1 MLAVIQTVPSRAEVL
16 PRLLNGLE
24 PMEKIVI
31 TDQGE
36 PNPWRGYQ
44 ACLHS
49 LIHFPDKRMSHGVI
63 LQDDAIVCKNFPL
76 AVERI
81 IEAKPENV
89 ICLFVA
95 GTQVGKLILKPKER
109 FCRLPTRSN
118 IYVPVVAL
126 IWPREKAADVLEWV
140 ASKPRNVKPNP
151 RSDDAMIGLWARQRK
166 ETVYATYPSLVQHP
180 DDVPSAK
187 GKNARGAAQR
197 GNDRGRIALNY
208 IGGGDPLALD
218 WS

>member
-16 PRLLNGLE
+16 PRLLSGLGDMPVQVVVDE
-24 PMEKIVI
+24 G
-31 TDQGE
+31 D

-44 ACLHS
+44 ACLNKIVFS
-49 LIHFPDKRMSHGVI
+49 HFSHAVV

-187 GKNARGAAQR
+187 GKQARGAAQR
-197 GNDRGRIALNY
+197 GDDRGRVALNY

-218 WS
+218 W

>member
-1 MLAVIQTVPSRAEVL
+1 MLAIIQTVPSRAEVL
-16 PRLLNGLE
+16 SRLLSGLGDMPVE
-24 PMEKIVI
+24 VVVDE
-31 TDQGE
+31 GE

-44 ACLHS
+44 RCLHKVVYG
-49 LIHFPDKRMSHGVI
+49 INDFSHGVI
-63 LQDDAIVCKNFPL
+63 LQDDTYVCKNFPL

-197 GNDRGRIALNY
+197 GSDRGRVALNY

-218 WS
+218 W